1 MDKKAA
7 QQRAVP
13 GEGKMIAEGAKVAR
27 FRWLIVTM
35 LALAAVLNYLDR
47 QTLGLM
53 AGVVQ
58 GELRIDDQGYASV
71 VNAFLV
77 AYMLGGLVSAFIVD
91 RIGARWGMLV
101 FVGWWSLAS
110 ACTGL
115 ASNIW
120 QLSASRFALGLG
132 EAGNWVASPKLV
144 REWFPQRERAL
155 AIGIYSSAA
164 HFGAAIA
171 PVLIAA
177 LLLAFGWRLTFLI
190 SGALGLIWLAAWLL
204 LYRPDQPLPVYDE
217 EAASGLHLIAGRAEP
232 VDDSGWKGWAAVM
245 RTRGVWFYAV
255 GSSLTNPVWFFYLFW
270 FPKYL
275 TEERGLTIAQMG
287 RTTWIVYAAAGFGAV
302 GGGILSGWFVGRGIR
317 PARAR
322 VAVMGMVALVAP
334 VGAINALEPSITIS
348 LALGA
353 IVAFCHTAWVTNQTA
368 LPVDLYPS
376 RHLGKVMGIGG
387 IVTGIV
393 TIGSTY
399 AVGQLVAVL
408 TYRPMFLAIAV
419 AYPLGVIAAY
429 IATTGC
435 SMADRESNA

>member
-1 MDKKAA
+1 MVAE
-7 QQRAVP
+7 RA
-13 GEGKMIAEGAKVAR
+13 KIAR

-35 LALAAVLNYLDR
+35 LALAALLNYLDR

-58 GELRIDDQGYASV
+58 GELRIDDKGYASV

-91 RIGARWGMLV
+91 RIGARWGMVV

-120 QLSASRFALGLG
+120 QLGASRFALGLG

-171 PVLIAA
+171 PVVMAA
-177 LLLAFGWRLTFLI
+177 LFLAFGWRLTFVI
-190 SGALGLIWLAAWLL
+190 SGAFGLIWLAAWLL
-204 LYRPDQPLPVYDE
+204 LYRPEQPLPVYDE
-217 EAASGLHLIAGRAEP
+217 DAVAGPDIVAERAEP
-232 VDDSGWKGWAAVM
+232 VDDSGWKGWIAVM

-275 TEERGLTIAQMG
+275 TEERGLTIGEMG

-302 GGGILSGWFVGRGIR
+302 GGGILSGWFVGRGVR

-322 VAVMGMVALVAP
+322 VAVMGLVALVAP
-334 VGAINALEPSITIS
+334 VGAINALEPSIAIS

-399 AVGQLVAVL
+399 AVGQLVVVL

-429 IATTGC
+429 LATTGR
-435 SMADRESNA
+435 SMADREGNA